1 MCVSM
6 ATAALISAGLSAATS
21 VVGGLSAAGAA
32 SAEAKAAQADAARKR
47 DIAEIQAKEQAN
59 LAEQERQERLAR
71 NRAIAGMADIG
82 DSASFNRIQAGITE
96 DTMDDIAA
104 IQFNQSQKSET
115 DRLTAARI
123 ASNAR
128 AKKTSALVTGALGA
142 ASAALT
148 GYTNYQK
155 LTVPGSSG
163 LTDAERY
170 NKLDSGPRNRFY
182 AT

>member
-21 VVGGLSAAGAA
+21 VAGGLSAAGAA
-32 SAEAKAAQADAARKR
+32 SAQAKAAQADAARKR

-71 NRAIAGMADIG
+71 NRAIAGLANIG

-104 IQFNQSQKSET
+104 IQFNQFQQSET
-115 DRLTAARI
+115 DRLNAARV

-128 AKKTSALVTGALGA
+128 AQRTSALFTGALGA
-142 ASAALT
+142 ASAGLT

-155 LTVPGSSG
+155 IKVPGGSG
-163 LTDAERY
+163 LTDAQRY